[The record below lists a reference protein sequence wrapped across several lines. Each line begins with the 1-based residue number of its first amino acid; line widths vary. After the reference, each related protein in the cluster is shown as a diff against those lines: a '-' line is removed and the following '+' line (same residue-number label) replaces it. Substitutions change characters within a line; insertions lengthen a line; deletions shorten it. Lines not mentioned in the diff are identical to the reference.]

1 MVCLLRGDTY
11 SAGALLV
18 INFALS
24 QGYLFGIRG
33 GYSTQGGIAESNGS
47 VMLGVWDAGK
57 KGGRRE
63 QKGTYYLKP
72 TNISQKFRA
81 SEALFGEYPGLCL
94 SQSYE

>member
-33 GYSTQGGIAESNGS
+33 GYSTQGGIAESNGR
-47 VMLGVWDAGK
+47 VMLGARDGREESRARGPTAA
-57 KGGRRE
+57 KGH
-63 QKGTYYLKP
+63 LLP
-72 TNISQKFRA
+72 
-81 SEALFGEYPGLCL
+81 
-94 SQSYE
+94 